1 MEWWAAV
8 ALVASADRRKGEGLR
23 GEILAEVSQPVN
35 GERSRKTSRV
45 PCPSV
50 LGTNRK

>member
-1 MEWWAAV
+1 MVAAV
-8 ALVASADRRKGEGLR
+8 ALVASADRRKGEGLEER
-23 GEILAEVSQPVN
+23 SLLKSVNLLMVS
-35 GERSRKTSRV
+35 ERSRKTSRV